1 MHADVDNFV
10 ILDDETSF
18 LMDFTHTK
26 LIKTSRLP
34 NGVILQDIAD
44 ATGLL
49 DEHVNRA
56 IQILL
61 S

>member
-1 MHADVDNFV
+1 
-10 ILDDETSF
+10 
-18 LMDFTHTK
+18 MDFTHTK